1 MIASKIQTDSKLV
14 IESSSINTIFCK
26 MPDLEVNKKLLV
38 IINFGN
44 SFIDAQFPYHTVH
57 PCEVYKSVVFNIFTV
72 V

>member
-1 MIASKIQTDSKLV
+1 
-14 IESSSINTIFCK
+14 
-26 MPDLEVNKKLLV
+26 MPDLEVNKKLPV